1 MDAISTSLAICT
13 SPAMDA
19 TTVYP
24 HRIMI
29 GTKRAFTNNYAYE
42 YSFNE
47 QIEAFICE
55 TTTDTGLPGE
65 VLLIASTEMGDG
77 VWFVAAEGRR
87 ESGVFTARQAV
98 FRTQENFWEAGQHFW
113 QVNQNAGRSMLGR
126 VPDPDWNTE
135 WALTSETRHGTVTP

>member
-1 MDAISTSLAICT
+1 MDAITTSLAICT
-13 SPAMDA
+13 IPPMDA

-29 GTKRAFTNNYAYE
+29 GTKRAFANNYAYE

-98 FRTQENFWEAGQHFW
+98 FRTQE
-113 QVNQNAGRSMLGR
+113 VNITGRSTKMQ
-126 VPDPDWNTE
+126 V
-135 WALTSETRHGTVTP
+135 AQC